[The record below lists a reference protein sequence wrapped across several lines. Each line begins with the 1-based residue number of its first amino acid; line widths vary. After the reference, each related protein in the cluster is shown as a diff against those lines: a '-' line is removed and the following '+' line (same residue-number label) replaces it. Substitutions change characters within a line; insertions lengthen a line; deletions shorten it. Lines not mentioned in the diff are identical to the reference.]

1 MRSSAKMERDA
12 EARRARIAV
21 GVPALDAINERL
33 ASPRLRLESN
43 VAIAQEADEALKEC
57 GATRWVSYEIGEITE
72 VRHHYEARGRPGK
85 NTRYRRVEK
94 VPQRLHFSVCV
105 CVCARNSSPTTRS
118 IARLLAARDQRVR
131 PLDAG
136 ELLVAYKYQCHL
148 ERRHLL
154 KATTSSSHRYPCCRT
169 RLASKAA

>member
-1 MRSSAKMERDA
+1 MERDA

-105 CVCARNSSPTTRS
+105 CARGTRRPRRAASHGCWPHVTNVCDHSMRVSFSSPTS
-118 IARLLAARDQRVR
+118 
-131 PLDAG
+131 
-136 ELLVAYKYQCHL
+136 
-148 ERRHLL
+148 
-154 KATTSSSHRYPCCRT
+154 TSVTLSAVTC
-169 RLASKAA
+169 